1 MVPIV
6 IQFFSK
12 TGVKHGILEFI
23 EQMHESVDD
32 LFANI
37 KYALEANEL
46 KLNQLAS
53 LGSDNTNVN
62 VGNHHSVF
70 ALFKKLL
77 PGLITGTCY
86 CHVLHNS
93 VKHGNEYLLFDIEA
107 ALLKIYS
114 HLCRSS
120 IRSQELRVYG

>member
-23 EQMHESVDD
+23 EQMHESADD

-37 KYALEANEL
+37 KYVLEANEL
-46 KLNQLAS
+46 KLNQLVS

-77 PGLITGTCY
+77 PGLITVGKSVSEKRLKTY
-86 CHVLHNS
+86 TEELVRQPSERVL
-93 VKHGNEYLLFDIEA
+93 
-107 ALLKIYS
+107 
-114 HLCRSS
+114 LCSEKMV
-120 IRSQELRVYG
+120 IA